1 VGFEY
6 RLFKAKDEARNSIG
20 AKISDFEVQDQLIS
34 LGLAYPILPNVS
46 LGATGKMIGNK
57 VQDKSVSTF
66 SFDGGVLAK
75 LGSNWSAALAIQ
87 NLGSGKALESQ
98 KDPLPMVVRSGLTY
112 QTPRWLI
119 SADISSGRDSITRT
133 SGGFEWAFNP
143 FLRFRGGAYHATTL
157 EFSGGLGL
165 MINGPR
171 KSTRSENRSSAGVRN
186 ISFEV
191 TGKNA
196 YGNLK
201 YENGVHRLVRI
212 SPFNAQGKRQT
223 SFSMVEVVPQLT
235 ESDEVELKESD
246 VDIVFAKAGGPG
258 GQNVN
263 KRETAVRATHRP
275 TGFTVHVTT
284 ERSQAQNKE
293 KALEM
298 LRGKLFKKQEEDRTR
313 AARGL
318 ALSST
323 TAIEWGNQ
331 IRSYVLHPYQMVK
344 DHRTEH
350 EVRDIEKVFG
360 GDVQSFIDA
369 AHSLDN
375 AEHGV

>member
-1 VGFEY
+1 MNPQDIQVRIAEIESLMGDPSFWANKEKAQATIKEHQD
-6 RLFKAKDEARNSIG
+6 LKAKLEG
-20 AKISDFEVQDQLIS
+20 AGAHDKGNAIVTIFSGAGGDDAEDF
-34 LGLAYPILPNVS
+34 
-46 LGATGKMIGNK
+46 
-57 VQDKSVSTF
+57 SV
-66 SFDGGVLAK
+66 VLFEMYRK
-75 LGSNWSAALAIQ
+75 Y
-87 NLGSGKALESQ
+87 
-98 KDPLPMVVRSGLTY
+98 V
-112 QTPRWLI
+112 
-119 SADISSGRDSITRT
+119 SGRGWQASV
-133 SGGFEWAFNP
+133 
-143 FLRFRGGAYHATTL
+143 L
-157 EFSGGLGL
+157 
-165 MINGPR
+165 
-171 KSTRSENRSSAGVRN
+171 SENRSAAGVRN

-191 TGKNA
+191 VGKNA

-235 ESDEVELKESD
+235 TSDEVELKESD

-298 LRGKLFKKQEEDRTR
+298 LRGKLYKKQEEDRAR

-318 ALSST
+318 AISST
-323 TAIEWGNQ
+323 TSIEWGNQ

-350 EVRDIEKVFG
+350 EVRDIEKVLE
-360 GDVQSFIDA
+360 GDIQSFIDA

-375 AEHGV
+375 AQHGV